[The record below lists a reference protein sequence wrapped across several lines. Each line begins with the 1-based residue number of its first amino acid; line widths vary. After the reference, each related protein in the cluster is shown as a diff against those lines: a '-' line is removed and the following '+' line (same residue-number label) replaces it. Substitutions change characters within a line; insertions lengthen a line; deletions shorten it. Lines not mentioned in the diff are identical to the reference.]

1 MKYIKHQENLKDKMV
16 ILRLDLNVPIKNGI
30 IKDETRINKILPIID
45 FLLKKK
51 SKIIIISH
59 VGRPN
64 GKIEKVL
71 SLKPICENL
80 KSKVNQDVALIKK
93 NIFKLKKKDLFK
105 DSKYQII
112 FLENIRFYREEEK
125 NDKNFSEH
133 LARLGD
139 LYVNDAFSCS
149 HRDHA
154 SVSNITKFLP
164 SFAGLQLETE
174 LNALRKVTSDIKK
187 PISCII
193 GGSKISTKIGLIK
206 NLIPKFD
213 NITIAGGMANN
224 ILSYKGYPTGK
235 SIKEPNSEKIVKD
248 IFETAKIHSCS
259 ITFPDDV
266 KVGKSLNDIATIKGI
281 TNVKNDELILD
292 IGPKTIKKI
301 KDIIENSQTILWNG
315 PLGYF
320 ENINFATGCY
330 EIAKKIVEKNKN
342 NQIYSVAGGGDTIAV
357 LNQVN
362 ALNSFNFVSTAG
374 GAFLEYL
381 EGKELP
387 GIKALT

>member
-174 LNALRKVTSDIKK
+174 INALRKVTSDIKK

-213 NITIAGGMANN
+213 NIIIAGGMANN

-342 NQIYSVAGGGDTIAV
+342 NQIYSVVGGGDTIAV

>member
-174 LNALRKVTSDIKK
+174 INALRKVTSDIKK

-213 NITIAGGMANN
+213 NIIIAGGMANN

-266 KVGKSLNDIATIKGI
+266 KVGKSLNDTATIKGI

-301 KDIIENSQTILWNG
+301 KDIIEHSQTILWNG

>member
-174 LNALRKVTSDIKK
+174 INALRKVTSDIKK

-213 NITIAGGMANN
+213 NIIIAGGMANN

-266 KVGKSLNDIATIKGI
+266 KVGKSLNDTATIKGI

-342 NQIYSVAGGGDTIAV
+342 NQIYSVVGGGDTIAV

>member
-174 LNALRKVTSDIKK
+174 INALRKVTSDIKK

-213 NITIAGGMANN
+213 NIIIAGGMANN

-266 KVGKSLNDIATIKGI
+266 KVGKSLNDTATIKGI

-320 ENINFATGCY
+320 ENINFASGCY

>member
-105 DSKYQII
+105 DSNYQII

-174 LNALRKVTSDIKK
+174 INALRKVTSDIKK

-213 NITIAGGMANN
+213 NIIIAGGMANN

-266 KVGKSLNDIATIKGI
+266 KVGKSLNDTATIKGI

>member
-174 LNALRKVTSDIKK
+174 INALRKVTSDIKK

-213 NITIAGGMANN
+213 NIIIAGGMANN

-342 NQIYSVAGGGDTIAV
+342 KQIYSVAGGGDTIAV